1 MLDGNGEARAL
12 SSDSLPRSTDCIAA
26 DFTRPRPNVYCSG
39 SDPLQMFSSGK
50 PKELRKLP
58 YQKILKWGHNP
69 ASFVRQ
75 RPAIA
80 MLALHVHILIL
91 SFTRCSLVCSQVIA
105 VHGSVA
111 QPDVKD
117 AKDSIYAFVTKVVRT
132 RIFVS
137 RPGLNSLST
146 P

>member
-26 DFTRPRPNVYCSG
+26 DLHVHVQMFYCSG

-80 MLALHVHILIL
+80 MLCM
-91 SFTRCSLVCSQVIA
+91 F
-105 VHGSVA
+105 
-111 QPDVKD
+111 
-117 AKDSIYAFVTKVVRT
+117 
-132 RIFVS
+132 IF
-137 RPGLNSLST
+137 
-146 P
+146 

>member
-1 MLDGNGEARAL
+1 
-12 SSDSLPRSTDCIAA
+12 
-26 DFTRPRPNVYCSG
+26 
-39 SDPLQMFSSGK
+39 MFSSGK

-137 RPGLNSLST
+137 RPGLNSLSI